1 MNILNQLKIASD
13 KVISEE
19 NLKHLKGGEAGTGQW
34 MACSCDGGI
43 NPPFSGTWEKCYDL
57 SDPSVMMA
65 DINQM
70 CETGGNCENQHQW
83 CLVSIA

>member
-1 MNILNQLKIASD
+1 MKQKFKVNQKSVLTSK
-13 KVISEE
+13 ELLE
-19 NLKHLKGGEAGTGQW
+19 LKGAEAGTGQW

-43 NPPFSGTWEKCYDL
+43 NPPFSGKWEKCYDL

-83 CLVSIA
+83 CLVSGA